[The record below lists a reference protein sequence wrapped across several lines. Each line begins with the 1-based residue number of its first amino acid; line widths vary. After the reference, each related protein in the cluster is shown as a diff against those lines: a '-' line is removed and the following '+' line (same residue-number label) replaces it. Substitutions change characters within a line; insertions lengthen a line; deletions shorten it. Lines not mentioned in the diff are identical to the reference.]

1 MTWSDWLCRLFCPAR
16 YTAARIDDILRLHRE
31 REHARP
37 VPAPTS
43 APHAQFV
50 FDL

>member
-1 MTWSDWLCRLFCPAR
+1 MTWAEWLFRACCPAR
-16 YTAARIDDILRLHRE
+16 YTAARIDAILHLHRE